1 MKLMSANIQDLR
13 TLYVDSLKKALD
25 MEQKITKALPDMIE
39 KTSDSELSSALR
51 EHLEQTR
58 GHVSKVESLLRN
70 ANGDVDTS
78 TCKVMSSLSTEA
90 EDMIRDAKDSAI
102 CDISI
107 IAACQ
112 QVEHHEMAV
121 YGTLRTWAQ
130 ILGMTND
137 ANVLQSILNQ
147 EEQADKILTQ
157 VASRVNYQAAA

>member
-13 TLYVDSLKKALD
+13 TLYVESLQKALD

-51 EHLEQTR
+51 DHLEQTR
-58 GHVSKVESLLRN
+58 GHVSKVETLLRS
-70 ANGDVDTS
+70 ATGDADTV
-78 TCKVMSSLSTEA
+78 TCKVIGSLTTEGS
-90 EDMIRDAKDSAI
+90 DMIKDAKDPAI
-102 CDISI
+102 RDISI

-112 QVEHHEMAV
+112 AVEHHEMAV

-130 ILGMTND
+130 IIGNSND
-137 ANVLQSILNQ
+137 ANVLQSILNE

>member
-13 TLYVDSLKKALD
+13 SLYVESLQKALD
-25 MEQKITKALPDMIE
+25 MEQKITKALPEMID

-58 GHVSKVESLLRN
+58 GHVTKVENLLRN
-70 ANGDVDTS
+70 ASGDTDTV
-78 TCKVMSSLSTEA
+78 TCKVINSLTTEA
-90 EDMIRDAKDSAI
+90 SDMVKDAKDAAI
-102 CDISI
+102 RDISI

-112 QVEHHEMAV
+112 EVEHHEMAI

-130 ILGMTND
+130 IIGNTND
-137 ANVLQSILNQ
+137 ASVLQSILNE